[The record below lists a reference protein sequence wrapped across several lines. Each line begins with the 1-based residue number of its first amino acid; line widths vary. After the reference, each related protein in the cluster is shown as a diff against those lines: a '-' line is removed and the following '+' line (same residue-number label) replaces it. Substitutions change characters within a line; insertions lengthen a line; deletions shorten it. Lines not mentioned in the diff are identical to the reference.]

1 LMPGLA
7 ARNLRKI
14 PNPPFRVA
22 KPGELFHHRR
32 YRFRYRFRKGP
43 LACIMSSADNNRMT
57 EKSFYAGC
65 GALPSRSAGVF
76 QSPLVA
82 TLQEELDIDGLPRVE
97 LASGGPGDSTQA
109 RATQLR
115 YACARQSIPGS
126 KWPHCPPALRTPR
139 PTKGGSST
147 SAYPAR

>member
-1 LMPGLA
+1 MQDLDRLRQGRDVNDPERAGGLYDPYLPDAGADTWHGFPIVGIAPHLNKPELMPGLA

-97 LASGGPGDSTQA
+97 LASG
-109 RATQLR
+109 
-115 YACARQSIPGS
+115 
-126 KWPHCPPALRTPR
+126 
-139 PTKGGSST
+139 
-147 SAYPAR
+147 